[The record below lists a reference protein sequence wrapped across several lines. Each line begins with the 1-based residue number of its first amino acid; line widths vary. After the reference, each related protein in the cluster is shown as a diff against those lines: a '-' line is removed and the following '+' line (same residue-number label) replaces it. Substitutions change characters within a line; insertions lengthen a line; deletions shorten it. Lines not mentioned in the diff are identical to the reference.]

1 MLVGEAAQ
9 VMAALSQSGWS
20 FTHRIDWTTVRR
32 MIAAALAGTQYPN
45 APVSDLYAF
54 GRRQDLAFQRARFTL
69 AQRNH
74 MRLWLAPYTVEGRS
88 VWIGQVSRDIGI
100 KLTRKS
106 PTFTTHVIDPLVDET
121 RQYLL
126 ESLLQRHL
134 VAEFGFVRAFDAAD
148 LGQPRRNLTD
158 DPYIS
163 DGMRL
168 IVVLATQPTRIED
181 VRNLGWRQ
189 TTLGPIERGQSP
201 DRGSPRPPLPAGGPR
216 DNAAGN

>member
-1 MLVGEAAQ
+1 LF
-9 VMAALSQSGWS
+9 L
-20 FTHRIDWTTVRR
+20 F
-32 MIAAALAGTQYPN
+32 
-45 APVSDLYAF
+45 
-54 GRRQDLAFQRARFTL
+54 
-69 AQRNH
+69 
-74 MRLWLAPYTVEGRS
+74 TVEGRS
-88 VWIGQVSRDIGI
+88 VWVGQVSRDIGI

-148 LGQPRRNLTD
+148 LGQPRRNLAD

-189 TTLGPIERGQSP
+189 TTLGPIERAQSP
-201 DRGSPRPPLPAGGPR
+201 DRGSPRPPLPTGGPR